1 MEMKY
6 SRELRAV
13 LVGASVSVVA
23 AIILA
28 AVTTILVSGS
38 IINVEKVPML
48 SVLINGVSA
57 ILGTS
62 IAVRNADGKAILI
75 SGVTVAAYILILLLM
90 NWGLFSGFNQVW
102 MYSVLAIIAGGI
114 LSCFMY
120 RPRRKK
126 TKRYK

>member
-90 NWGLFSGFNQVW
+90 NWGF
-102 MYSVLAIIAGGI
+102 
-114 LSCFMY
+114 
-120 RPRRKK
+120 
-126 TKRYK
+126 